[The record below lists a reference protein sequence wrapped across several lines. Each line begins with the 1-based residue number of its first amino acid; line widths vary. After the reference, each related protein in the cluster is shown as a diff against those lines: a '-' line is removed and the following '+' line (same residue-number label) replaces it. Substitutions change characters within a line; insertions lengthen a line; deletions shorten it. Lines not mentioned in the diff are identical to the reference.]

1 MDDAFNFRYVNPGKL
16 SRDAKAAKCLVIAF
30 ASDTYAQACRSA
42 IVRGYADSP
51 VDYDEKV
58 REAEGRGSRDL

>member
-1 MDDAFNFRYVNPGKL
+1 MDDAFNFRYVNPNRL
-16 SRDAKAAKCLVIAF
+16 SEKAKAAKCLVIAF

-51 VDYDEKV
+51 ADYDEKV
-58 REAEGRGSRDL
+58 REAEGRGYSG